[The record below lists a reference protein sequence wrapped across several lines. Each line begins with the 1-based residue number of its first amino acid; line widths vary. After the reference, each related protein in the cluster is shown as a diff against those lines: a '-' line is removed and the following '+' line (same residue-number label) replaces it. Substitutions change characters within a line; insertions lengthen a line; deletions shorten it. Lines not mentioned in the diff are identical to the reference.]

1 MNAVN
6 EEKSQLKIGVVL
18 GYINMAIG
26 NLIPLFYTPVMLS
39 LLGQNEY
46 GLYKLSTTVTG
57 YLSLVSLGIGSA
69 LTRFLIRARTEEGK
83 DGEERMFGLF
93 VILFRWI
100 TIICT
105 LVGVVLVMTLHIWYG
120 DSLSTDELTRMRIIT
135 AILVANM
142 AMSFLQTPY
151 VSMVTTHER
160 FVFSQCMNILST
172 TAVPIAN
179 IIVLYMGYAS
189 IGMAVSTLAL
199 GVAIRWLYYLY
210 VRKSLKI
217 TARTKE
223 SPFTLLKEIFSFSI
237 WVFVAEVVGQLY
249 NSTDIFLIGMIPAL
263 SVVGVAVYSIGTVFS
278 GMVFS
283 LTTGVSILIA
293 PKINK
298 MIFSG
303 ASDVEVTDFTIKVG
317 RIQGLI
323 FALFCSGFICFGRP
337 FIHYYVGDEYAES
350 YLIALLI
357 MIPHCIP
364 LVQNGCLNVVFAK
377 NQHRFRSIMY
387 FVIAV
392 VNVVATWLILPIG
405 GLLGAALVTGLALIV
420 GQGLVM
426 NWFYLKKTVIQ
437 IGRFWKEVVKVYFV
451 PTVLCVITLF
461 LCRYIDFYKIGN
473 LILGILFYAVLF
485 IAFQYAFVLNEYERG
500 VIKRPIDKVMCKFK
514 KEGNGK

>member
-323 FALFCSGFICFGRP
+323 FALFCSGFICFGRHS
-337 FIHYYVGDEYAES
+337 FI
-350 YLIALLI
+350 I
-357 MIPHCIP
+357 M
-364 LVQNGCLNVVFAK
+364 
-377 NQHRFRSIMY
+377 
-387 FVIAV
+387 
-392 VNVVATWLILPIG
+392 
-405 GLLGAALVTGLALIV
+405 
-420 GQGLVM
+420 
-426 NWFYLKKTVIQ
+426 
-437 IGRFWKEVVKVYFV
+437 
-451 PTVLCVITLF
+451 
-461 LCRYIDFYKIGN
+461 
-473 LILGILFYAVLF
+473 
-485 IAFQYAFVLNEYERG
+485 
-500 VIKRPIDKVMCKFK
+500 
-514 KEGNGK
+514 